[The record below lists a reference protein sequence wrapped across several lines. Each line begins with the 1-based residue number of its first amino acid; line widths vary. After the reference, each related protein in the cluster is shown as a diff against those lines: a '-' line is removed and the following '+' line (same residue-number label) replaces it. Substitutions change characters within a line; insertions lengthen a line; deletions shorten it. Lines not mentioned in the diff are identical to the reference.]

1 MNNLFYKSLA
11 TISTIGILV
20 LSTTQILNTTKKSD
34 SSEIEISKTL
44 IELKKARKEALDE
57 VKTFKSDILKALKTI
72 RTETISEFKTAEK
85 EALKTLEKKSG
96 TSDEKIWLVLRV
108 GGYNSGGWSNMPV
121 ALEKISMPSMEECQ
135 LQGALFAASKN
146 IANRDYLTGFEC
158 LEGN

>member
-11 TISTIGILV
+11 TISTLGIIV
-20 LSTTQILNTTKKSD
+20 LSATQLLNVNNKTNN
-34 SSEIEISKTL
+34 SEIEISKTL

-57 VKTFKSDILKALKTI
+57 VKTFKSDILKELKAI
-72 RTETISEFKTAEK
+72 KSETISEFKTAEK
-85 EALKTLEKKSG
+85 EAIKTLEKKSG
-96 TSDEKIWLVLRV
+96 GSNEKIWLVLRV